1 MRIWSLHPTLLDT
14 KGLVA
19 LWREALLAKH
29 VLSGSTAG
37 YQNHPQ
43 PKRFKS
49 SSNPHAAIHLYLKG
63 VFEEAL
69 RRGYSFDKTKFEIID
84 EHISLPVTQG
94 QLDYEHNHLMKK
106 LLTRDP
112 HKYTENMST
121 PRVSLHPLFYVV
133 PGGVEDWERVTSFVL

>member
-63 VFEEAL
+63 VYEEAL
-69 RRGYSFDKTKFEIID
+69 RRGYSFDKTIFEIIN

-112 HKYTENMST
+112 HKYTKI
-121 PRVSLHPLFYVV
+121 
-133 PGGVEDWERVTSFVL
+133 